1 MKALLLLNGEPYAD
15 ELPRGVPAYC
25 CDGAYAWAK
34 GRADIVKNIGDFD
47 SLKEP
52 PVPPPEEIY
61 PSEKNFTDGEIALR
75 KMISDGVT
83 EIDCYGAFGGRADH
97 FLGNIQL
104 LHFALLHG
112 VSMRLISEDTEI
124 FAVRGTFR
132 AGEFEGKTVSVF
144 PFSSPLHILDSGGMK
159 YGYPKVID
167 YGECRGVSN
176 IVLSPSAYVAFGEGC
191 TALVI
196 INLGSV

>member
-1 MKALLLLNGEPYAD
+1 MKALLLLNGAPYRG

-34 GRADIVKNIGDFD
+34 GRADIIKNVGDFD
-47 SLKEP
+47 SLKER
-52 PVPPPEEIY
+52 PVPPPEKVY
-61 PSEKNFTDGEIALR
+61 PAEKNFTDGEIALR
-75 KMISDGVT
+75 AMLADGVT
-83 EIDCYGAFGGRADH
+83 EIDCYGAFGGREDH
-97 FLGNIQL
+97 FLGNVQL
-104 LHFALLHG
+104 LYYAKEHG
-112 VSMRLISEDTEI
+112 ADMRLISENTVAFAARGRTELGSFI
-124 FAVRGTFR
+124 
-132 AGEFEGKTVSVF
+132 GKTISVF
-144 PFSSPLHILDSGGMK
+144 PFSSPLHILDSGGCK